1 MLVNKRGRRREIGGK
16 GEKKRKKEE
25 GERNGTDV
33 SQ

>member
-1 MLVNKRGRRREIGGK
+1 MEEGREIK
-16 GEKKRKKEE
+16 SKDKEKERMREE